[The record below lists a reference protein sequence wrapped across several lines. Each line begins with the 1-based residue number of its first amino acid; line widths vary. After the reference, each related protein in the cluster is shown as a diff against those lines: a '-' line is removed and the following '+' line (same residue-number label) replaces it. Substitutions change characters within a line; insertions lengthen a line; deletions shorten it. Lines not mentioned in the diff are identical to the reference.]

1 MSGRRYHLLRLGA
14 QERKRAAAI
23 FAALAEA
30 NPQGYGA
37 DLLKKCY
44 MIELLVMLNRACFS
58 EDEPEEALCNPKIQC
73 IVEFINTHLDGDLNL
88 ELLSA
93 RFGLSKYHMT
103 REFKRCLGLS
113 LHQYVLK
120 KRLLEAR
127 AALRQGTDSGP
138 GVCLERFFRLFPF
151 LQGLPDLLDV
161 SGDHEGK
168 GMSPR
173 EYREGKGKGSFSMK
187 VLFEWRKPG

>member
-1 MSGRRYHLLRLGA
+1 
-14 QERKRAAAI
+14 
-23 FAALAEA
+23 
-30 NPQGYGA
+30 
-37 DLLKKCY
+37 
-44 MIELLVMLNRACFS
+44 
-58 EDEPEEALCNPKIQC
+58 LCNPKIQC

-127 AALRQGTDSGP
+127 AALRRDRQRP
-138 GVCLERFFRLFPF
+138 RRLP
-151 LQGLPDLLDV
+151 
-161 SGDHEGK
+161 
-168 GMSPR
+168 
-173 EYREGKGKGSFSMK
+173 
-187 VLFEWRKPG
+187 